1 MKRIPLAKQ
10 SKRKQRAYYASR
22 RGSWHGLSPV
32 TRVVPSRKVYDRSR
46 LKCADRRAPEE

>member
-1 MKRIPLAKQ
+1 MKLVPMNKQ

-32 TRVVPSRKVYDRSR
+32 TRIVQSRKAYDRSR
-46 LKCADRRAPEE
+46 LKRADRRAPEE